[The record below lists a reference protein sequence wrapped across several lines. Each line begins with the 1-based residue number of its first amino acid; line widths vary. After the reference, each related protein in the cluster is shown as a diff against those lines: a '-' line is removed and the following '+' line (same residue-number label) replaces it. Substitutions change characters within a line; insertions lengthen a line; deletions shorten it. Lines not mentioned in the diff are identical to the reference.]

1 MKRLPGDDR
10 DQRFAVMPFSEVG
23 TEAQERQLGLV
34 VTDLIATSLVRD
46 HRLELVERAALAKVL
61 NEQALGQ
68 TGVIDET
75 QAASV
80 GKIAGARALV
90 VGQVADA
97 IDNFQVT
104 LRVLDSED
112 ARVLVAQSLSLP
124 KAELMAFSAD
134 AVVLRSKSG
143 AMFRSLVAPGWGQ
156 AYNDEPTKALVLGGT
171 TATLAV
177 ATAAT
182 TATALVTYFG
192 VYQAIGSRPE
202 DAGRTPSELKVL
214 TRDTLALANGTL
226 TAAAVVG
233 GLAVVSWGVTVVD
246 AYLSGPD
253 AAGAPGGR

>member
-23 TEAQERQLGLV
+23 DEAQKRQLGLV
-34 VTDLIATSLVRD
+34 VTDLIATSLVSD
-46 HRLELVERAALAKVL
+46 HRLELVERAALGKVL

-68 TGVIDET
+68 TGVIDEA

-80 GKIAGARALV
+80 GKVAGARALV

-97 IDNFQVT
+97 GPDFLVT

-112 ARVLVAQSLSLP
+112 ARVLAAWSLSLP
-124 KAELMAFSAD
+124 AAELVAFSTD

-156 AYNDEPTKALVLGGT
+156 VYNGEPTKAALLGGT
-171 TATLAV
+171 TATLLV
-177 ATAAT
+177 GAAALT
-182 TATALVTYFG
+182 TTGLVTYVG

-202 DAGRTPSELKVL
+202 DVGRTPSELKVL
-214 TRDTLALANGTL
+214 TRDTLDLANGQL
-226 TAAAVVG
+226 TAAAIVG
-233 GLAVVSWGVTVVD
+233 GLAAVSWGLTVVD

-253 AAGAPGGR
+253 EERVVTR